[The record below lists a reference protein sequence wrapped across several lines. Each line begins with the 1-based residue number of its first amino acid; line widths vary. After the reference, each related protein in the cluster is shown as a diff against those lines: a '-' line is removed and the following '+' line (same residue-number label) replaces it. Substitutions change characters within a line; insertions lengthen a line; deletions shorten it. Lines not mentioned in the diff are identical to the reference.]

1 MVKEI
6 SKYMLPLLLIFP
18 IVQLTPATPPLEEVV
33 QLQEVRPL
41 PGQLDTV
48 PTFNSNSPE
57 LVLKEG
63 ILLST
68 FPPDGKKVPTAHLNF
83 PFRGRFDIFAHHVA
97 KAEPP
102 ENLRRRS
109 PSETSLYLG
118 IILHNPGSEAVRL
131 NIWQAASYLSQP
143 DAPFIQLPSLSQ
155 NLLGTIFAGPGDRV
169 MSDVLRGRR
178 QESFPAQI
186 DIPAGQSRMLLNLP
200 IPVQGLTPPL
210 NGRSTFMRL
219 QSNGTV
225 YAASLAMFARL
236 NPDGSERS
244 PTLEEWQ
251 NLLNNS
257 DVAGPRDKAP
267 TPLEETG
274 KPRIYGRV
282 AGVAGGSR
290 WRALLVDSPKARYL
304 TIPQPGQVFS
314 YALSSL
320 HGGTLGT
327 GQIQSAPML
336 VRYPDTAYRAHG
348 NYGIQ
353 YNLKLPL
360 YNNTQN
366 PQIVSVSIQTPL
378 KEDQLVKAGL
388 RFFSTPARQ
397 VFFRGTVRV
406 RYKDDQGQPKTEFVH
421 LVQKRGQPGEPL
433 VLLNM
438 KAGDRSLVEVD
449 FLYPPDATPPQV
461 LTVSTQ
467 TEPR

>member
-1 MVKEI
+1 
-6 SKYMLPLLLIFP
+6 MLPLLLIFP
-18 IVQLTPATPPLEEVV
+18 VAQSTPATPPPEEVV
-33 QLQEVRPL
+33 QPQEVRPL

-97 KAEPP
+97 KAEPA
-102 ENLRRRS
+102 ENLR
-109 PSETSLYLG
+109 SLYLG
-118 IILHNPGSEAVRL
+118 IILHNPSSEPVKV

-143 DAPFIQLPSLSQ
+143 DAPFIQLPSFSQ
-155 NLLGTIFAGPGDRV
+155 NLLGKIFAGPGDRV
-169 MSDVLRGRR
+169 MSDVLRGKR
-178 QESFPAQI
+178 QEIFPAQI
-186 DIPAGQSRMLLNLP
+186 EIPSGQSQMLLNLP

-225 YAASLAMFARL
+225 YAASLAMFARE

-257 DVAGPRDKAP
+257 DVSGPRDKIP

-282 AGVAGGSR
+282 AGVAAGSR
-290 WRALLVDSPKARYL
+290 WRALLVDNPKARYL
-304 TIPQPGQVFS
+304 TIPQPGQAFS

-327 GQIQSAPML
+327 GQIQSATML

-360 YNNTQN
+360 YNNTQS
-366 PQIVSVSIQTPL
+366 PQTVSVSIQTPL
-378 KEDQLVKAGL
+378 KEDQLVKPGL
-388 RFFSTPARQ
+388 RFFSAPARQ

-406 RYKDDQGQPKTEFVH
+406 RYRNDQNQPQTQFVH

-438 KAGDRSLVEVD
+438 KPGDRSLVEVD

>member
-1 MVKEI
+1 
-6 SKYMLPLLLIFP
+6 MLPLLLIFP
-18 IVQLTPATPPLEEVV
+18 IAQSTPATPPPEEVV
-33 QLQEVRPL
+33 QTQEVRPL

-97 KAEPP
+97 RAEPS
-102 ENLRRRS
+102 ENLR
-109 PSETSLYLG
+109 SLYLG
-118 IILHNPGSEAVRL
+118 IILHNPSSEAVKV

-143 DAPFIQLPSLSQ
+143 DAPFIQLPSFSE
-155 NLLGTIFAGPGDRV
+155 NPLGTIFAGPGDRV

-178 QESFPAQI
+178 QEIFPAQI
-186 DIPAGQSRMLLNLP
+186 EIPAKQSRMLLNLP

-210 NGRSTFMRL
+210 NGRSTLLRL

-225 YAASLAMFARL
+225 YAASLAMFARV
-236 NPDGSERS
+236 NSDGSERS
-244 PTLEEWQ
+244 PSLEEWQ
-251 NLLNNS
+251 NLLDNG
-257 DVAGPRDKAP
+257 DLAGPRDKAP

-282 AGVAGGSR
+282 AGVAAGSR
-290 WRALLVDSPKARYL
+290 WRALLVDKPKARYL

-314 YALSSL
+314 YALSTL
-320 HGGTLGT
+320 HGGMLGT
-327 GQIQSAPML
+327 GQIQSSPML

-360 YNNTQN
+360 YNNTQS
-366 PQIVSVSIQTPL
+366 PQTVSVSIQTPL
-378 KEDQLVKAGL
+378 KENQLVKPGL
-388 RFFSTPARQ
+388 RFLSTPARE

-406 RYKDDQGQPKTEFVH
+406 RYKDEQNQPQTKFVH

-433 VLLNM
+433 VSLNM

-467 TEPR
+467 AGSR